1 MQAVCWGIC
10 QNRIVPMS
18 QKTSENAQTKPFK
31 GIRRHLH
38 DGEVVIMDLPLSPTS
53 VLVPGIIKIIWLAVL
68 IYAAYHY
75 AEIYEFLRPYLKSA
89 VTGPDA
95 FAALNQLWENYEFV
109 FSIALFGV
117 IIAAI
122 SIIWRIFRRALGL
135 STAAARDSI
144 LLPVTAIRDLFF
156 FERVITNNRIV
167 TRSGVFIK
175 DQDDTG
181 FEAIKATQ
189 IYKSVIGNIF
199 DFGDLRITDRLG
211 YSFTLRQVTAPEKV
225 AKELSDFF
233 GRVTSHQASQPVNI
247 TGRSRETVIEA
258 QDQNRNLP
266 PETDTF

>member
-1 MQAVCWGIC
+1 
-10 QNRIVPMS
+10 MS
-18 QKTSENAQTKPFK
+18 QKPHENAQTKPFK

-38 DGEVVIMDLPLSPTS
+38 DGEVVIMNLPLSPTS

-75 AEIYEFLRPYLKSA
+75 AEIYDFLRPYLKSA

-95 FAALNQLWENYEFV
+95 FAALNRLWDNYEFV
-109 FSIALFGV
+109 FSIALFGL

-144 LLPVTAIRDLFF
+144 LLPITAIRDLFF

-211 YSFTLRQVTAPEKV
+211 YSFTLRQVTSPEKV

-266 PETDTF
+266 PESETF

>member
-1 MQAVCWGIC
+1 
-10 QNRIVPMS
+10 MS
-18 QKTSENAQTKPFK
+18 RTSNDTTATKPFK

-38 DGEVVIMDLPLSPTS
+38 DGEVVIMDLPLSATS
-53 VLVPGIIKIIWLAVL
+53 ILVPGLIKIIWLAVL
-68 IYAAYHY
+68 IFAAYHY
-75 AEIYEFLRPYLKSA
+75 GEIYDFLRPYLKSA
-89 VTGPDA
+89 FTGPDA
-95 FAALNQLWENYEFV
+95 FAALDRLWNNYEFV

-122 SIIWRIFRRALGL
+122 SIIWRLFRRALGI

-144 LLPVTAIRDLFF
+144 LLPLTAIRDLFF
-156 FERVITNNRIV
+156 FERIITNNRIV
-167 TRSGVFIK
+167 TRSGVFVK

-211 YSFTLRQVTAPEKV
+211 YSFILRQVTAPEKV

-233 GRVTSHQASQPVNI
+233 GRVTSHRAGEPVNI
-247 TGRSRETVIEA
+247 TGRSRETVIDS
-258 QDQNRNLP
+258 QQQNRNLP
-266 PETDTF
+266 PEGDTF